1 MKKQKK
7 AKRITSPTKQKVLLL
22 LLAGVILSMNKSI
35 ATHRKIFKIIPKA
48 WKDIEK
54 QYLYRI
60 IDEFY
65 NDRLVDW
72 QENKDGTI
80 KVVLTEKGR
89 LLTHQFDPD
98 YLAIKKPAN
107 WDKRW
112 RVVMYDIP
120 ISKNKARNAIRSKLN
135 QLGFKEW
142 QKSVFVHPYPCQDE
156 INFVIEFFDLRPYV
170 RYAELINPTNEAEL
184 KLHFKL

>member
-1 MKKQKK
+1 MKNQKK
-7 AKRITSPTKQKVLLL
+7 PKKITSPIKQKVLLL
-22 LLAGVILSMNKSI
+22 LLAGTVLSMSKSL
-35 ATHRKIFKIIPKA
+35 TTQKRLFKIIPKA

-54 QYLYRI
+54 RYLYRI
-60 IDEFY
+60 LDEFY
-65 NDRLVDW
+65 NDRLIDW

-80 KVVLTEKGR
+80 KVILTEKGK

-98 YLAIKKPAN
+98 YLTIKKPIS

-112 RVVMYDIP
+112 RMVTYDIP
-120 ISKNKARNAIRSKLN
+120 TTKNKARDAIRHKLN
-135 QLGFKEW
+135 ELGFKEW
-142 QKSVFVHPYPCQDE
+142 QKSVFIHPYPCQDE
-156 INFVIEFFDLRPYV
+156 INFIIEFFDLRPYV

>member
-1 MKKQKK
+1 MKVKQKI
-7 AKRITSPTKQKVLLL
+7 KRVHSPVKQKVLLL
-22 LLAGVILSMNKSI
+22 LLAGTLLGLSHSPKQQK
-35 ATHRKIFKIIPKA
+35 RIFKIIPKA
-48 WKDIEK
+48 WRDIDK

-72 QENKDGTI
+72 QENKDGTVS
-80 KVVLTEKGR
+80 VVLTEKGK
-89 LLTHQFDPD
+89 LVASKFDPD
-98 YLAIKKPAN
+98 YLAIKKPSI

-112 RVVMYDIP
+112 RVVIYDIP
-120 ISKNKARNAIRSKLN
+120 ISKNKARDALRRKLN
-135 QLGFKEW
+135 ELGFKEW
-142 QKSVFVHPYPCQDE
+142 QRSVFIHPYPCQDE
-156 INFVIEFFDLRPYV
+156 IDFIIEFFEIRPYV

>member
-1 MKKQKK
+1 
-7 AKRITSPTKQKVLLL
+7 
-22 LLAGVILSMNKSI
+22 
-35 ATHRKIFKIIPKA
+35 
-48 WKDIEK
+48 
-54 QYLYRI
+54 
-60 IDEFY
+60 
-65 NDRLVDW
+65 
-72 QENKDGTI
+72 
-80 KVVLTEKGR
+80 
-89 LLTHQFDPD
+89 
-98 YLAIKKPAN
+98 
-107 WDKRW
+107 
-112 RVVMYDIP
+112 MYDIP